1 MSFDGLLYL
10 IIVSKDCRAPKLI
23 FLFFFQWPDIK
34 VKEQTVENLMKGRPI
49 FEPPRYMTVNQAA
62 QQLMEVSDATVHPC

>member
-1 MSFDGLLYL
+1 
-10 IIVSKDCRAPKLI
+10 
-23 FLFFFQWPDIK
+23 
-34 VKEQTVENLMKGRPI
+34 MKGRPI